1 MNKGGWGRDP
11 VYPVNLRASA
21 VQTFCV
27 IHREGDGEVEC
38 GYREGVNFLTL
49 RVSDR
54 QPMTPSNRT
63 LQGQNCGANA
73 GSLHPVRHDG

>member
-38 GYREGVNFLTL
+38 GYREGVGDITEPL
-49 RVSDR
+49 RRSDGFAEL
-54 QPMTPSNRT
+54 PT
-63 LQGQNCGANA
+63 
-73 GSLHPVRHDG
+73 